1 MPGDGTRRALRAVPH
16 RGGVTAALRLPR
28 HGATVAALTVIAFA
42 LRLGAGLAQ
51 HAIVPEYAAYYAT
64 VADQAAAGHGLTV
77 PYAWSYL
84 TPAVSTGLSLP
95 RPAFDVWLPAAS
107 LVTVPLVWL
116 VGGVLASRVGGALAG
131 AALVPLVAM
140 LAARTARAAGRDERD
155 AEATALVAA
164 GLVAVAQPLVTGS
177 IASDSQAL
185 FGVTVLGGV
194 LACER
199 ALRTGR
205 LRDLALAGL
214 VLGAGMLTRNE
225 TLYLLAAVAAV
236 TVAATPGSRTQ
247 RLGRAA
253 VLVGVAAACYAPWA
267 VRQQLT
273 FGTAF
278 PDQTAANAFSI
289 SPNDIFG
296 WSAPRPGLATYLA
309 VGPAELLAERLE
321 ALRHNLI
328 DVLVLPALP
337 WSLAGLAGA
346 ALLWRARPLRLLLAT
361 AVLTFLADT
370 LVFPVATLY
379 GTFLHGSA
387 PVLALLAIGAADV
400 AVRVGRRATARR
412 GGAELAALAAA
423 GVAVWCLLA
432 TSFGAADYAAWAN
445 GIAAQYRALADGLAS
460 SVGPRA
466 VVIASHPS
474 WVWRESGY
482 PAVVL
487 PDEDAPSVLSLAEA
501 YGATVVVVD
510 GVDGPWPAAAATT
523 PCLVPLELPA
533 AASPLTAFEV
543 TCTGP

>member
-1 MPGDGTRRALRAVPH
+1 MPDARMPRYG
-16 RGGVTAALRLPR
+16 AA
-28 HGATVAALTVIAFA
+28 VAALTVVAFA

-64 VADQAAAGHGLTV
+64 VADQVAAGRGLTV

-84 TPAVSTGLSLP
+84 TPAVANGVGLP

-107 LVTVPLVWL
+107 IVTVPLVWL
-116 VGGVLASRVGGALAG
+116 VGGVLASRLAGALAG

-140 LAARTARAAGRDERD
+140 LAVRTMRAVGRDERD
-155 AEATALVAA
+155 AEATGLVAA
-164 GLVAVAQPLVTGS
+164 ALVAVAQPLVTGS
-177 IASDSQAL
+177 ISSDSQAL

-205 LRDLALAGL
+205 PRDLVLAGL
-214 VLGAGMLTRNE
+214 VLGAGLLTRNE
-225 TLYLLAAVAAV
+225 TLYLLAAVVAV
-236 TVAATPGSRTQ
+236 ALASSPGSRSQ

-253 VLVGVAAACYAPWA
+253 VLVGVAAACYLPWA
-267 VRQQLT
+267 VRQQVT

-278 PDQTAANAFSI
+278 PGQTAANAFSI

-296 WSAPRPGLATYLA
+296 WSAPRPSLATYLA
-309 VGPAELLAERLE
+309 VGPGALVAERVE
-321 ALRHNLI
+321 ALRHNLL

-337 WSLAGLAGA
+337 WSVPGLAGA

-361 AVLTFLADT
+361 SGLTLLADT
-370 LVFPVATLY
+370 LVFPVAPLY

-387 PVLALLAIGAADV
+387 PVLALLAIGAADL
-400 AVRVGRRATARR
+400 AVRAGRWAVARPP
-412 GGAELAALAAA
+412 GGELAALA
-423 GVAVWCLLA
+423 GVGALVWCLLG
-432 TSFGAADYAAWAN
+432 TSFGAAEYAAWAN
-445 GIAAQYRALADGLAS
+445 GIAGQYRALAEGLAGA
-460 SVGPRA
+460 VGPRA
-466 VVIASHPS
+466 VVVASHPA

-487 PDEDAPSVLSLAEA
+487 PDEGAASVLSLAAA

-510 GVDGPWPAAAATT
+510 GVDGPWPDAAATT
-523 PCLVPLELPA
+523 PCLVPLGLPA
-533 AASPLTAFEV
+533 AASPLTAFRV
-543 TCTGP
+543 VCTGP